1 MEMALSEAELGLIL
15 GNAGLSNDPVN
26 ICRVEG
32 EALMVGV
39 GDQKETWKEGK

>member
-1 MEMALSEAELGLIL
+1 MVSSEAELGLIL
-15 GNAGLSNDPVN
+15 DNARLSNDPVN

-32 EALMVGV
+32 EAVVVGV